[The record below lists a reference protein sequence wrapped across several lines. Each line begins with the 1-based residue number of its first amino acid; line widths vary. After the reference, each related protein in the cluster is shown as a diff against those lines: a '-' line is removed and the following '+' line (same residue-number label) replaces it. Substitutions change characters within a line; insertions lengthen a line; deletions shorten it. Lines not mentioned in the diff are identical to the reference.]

1 MLILIRAI
9 VITYILA
16 INVYGFLL
24 IYFQKKQVEE
34 MREKSVKDSKIF
46 MSAMLGGAVGVY
58 VSMFVFSHRLQSLLL
73 MIVIPIIIVINVYII
88 IVAFTGNYGFFVKA

>member
-24 IYFQKKQVEE
+24 IYFQKKQIDE
-34 MREKSVKDSKIF
+34 MREQSVKDSKIF

-73 MIVIPIIIVINVYII
+73 MIIIPIIIVINAYILI
-88 IVAFTGNYGFFVKA
+88 LAFTGNYGFFA

>member
-73 MIVIPIIIVINVYII
+73 MIVIPIIIVINIYVI
-88 IVAFTGNYGFFVKA
+88 IVAFTGNYGFFYQA